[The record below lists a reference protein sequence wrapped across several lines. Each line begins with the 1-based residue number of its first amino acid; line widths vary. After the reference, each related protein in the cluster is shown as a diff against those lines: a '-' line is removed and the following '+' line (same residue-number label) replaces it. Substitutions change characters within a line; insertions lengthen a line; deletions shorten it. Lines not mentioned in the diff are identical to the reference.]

1 MLQILFEDDPDFRVD
16 YAWITEYLKLGVSLH
31 PYHNMF
37 LSAAHTADDISATD
51 LACGVVKHLRST
63 GDIPPAL
70 PLVPL
75 FGRYA
80 AMQTGWH
87 PMVTAERQN
96 KGTGQSNSMDC
107 RTVRYPLLA
116 TLCRPSGC
124 WHQFFQPTSE

>member
-37 LSAAHTADDISATD
+37 LSAAHTADDISTTLEATD

-63 GDIPPAL
+63 GDIPPVL
-70 PLVPL
+70 PLVPP

-80 AMQTGWH
+80 AMQTG
-87 PMVTAERQN
+87 
-96 KGTGQSNSMDC
+96 
-107 RTVRYPLLA
+107 
-116 TLCRPSGC
+116 
-124 WHQFFQPTSE
+124 